1 MHAVRAD
8 LLRTQARAIGLPL
21 TEIRIP
27 YPCSDAEYANA
38 MSEALQAAAQAG
50 VGAIAFGDLFLEDV
64 RRYRE
69 DRMRGTGI
77 TPLFPLWGRPTHS
90 LAREMIAAG
99 LRARITSVD
108 PKRLGR
114 GFVGR
119 DFDTRL
125 LDGLPANVDPCGER
139 GEFHTFVYDGPMF
152 QRRLRIRTGE
162 IVERDGFV
170 FADVLDSPAAA
181 AG

>member
-1 MHAVRAD
+1 
-8 LLRTQARAIGLPL
+8 
-21 TEIRIP
+21 
-27 YPCSDAEYANA
+27 

-50 VGAIAFGDLFLEDV
+50 VGVIAFGDLFLEDV
-64 RRYRE
+64 RRDPE

-77 TPLFPLWGRPTHS
+77 TPLFPLWRATHS

-99 LRARITSVD
+99 LRARITSFYLSSTAASSVGTSP
-108 PKRLGR
+108 PKPLH
-114 GFVGR
+114 GF
-119 DFDTRL
+119 
-125 LDGLPANVDPCGER
+125 PANVDPCGER

-170 FADVLDSPAAA
+170 FADVLESPAATA